1 MDNFESLA
9 EEHHIDFVFESE
21 MPSLKLWVDADKL
34 EKIVFNL
41 LSNAFKYTP
50 QGKMITLFIH
60 ENEHNVAIGVQDQGI
75 GISESKKASL
85 FVRFENLLDKNL
97 FNQQVL
103 VSVFLWLRNWWN
115 CTKRLSV
122 WIVKRGRAVVSRL
135 SF

>member
-1 MDNFESLA
+1 
-9 EEHHIDFVFESE
+9 

>member
-1 MDNFESLA
+1 
-9 EEHHIDFVFESE
+9 

-97 FNQQVL
+97 FNQQSSGIGLSL
-103 VSVFLWLRNWWN
+103 VKELVELHKATIRVDS
-115 CTKRLSV
+115 KE
-122 WIVKRGRAVVSRL
+122 GRAVVSRL